1 MERMAEP
8 ASAPGLR
15 ERNKE
20 QNRERILE
28 AARRCFVERGYDA
41 VTVRDIIR
49 LTGLATGTFYNYFR
63 DKEEVFAALVEDYVR
78 EITRELHRIRSNA
91 QDLRTFVHDTY
102 LTVFTRF
109 CAEPELFQL
118 ISRNDHYIRELYLDS
133 VLGISISYL
142 KDDIRDAI
150 GRGLLADTDV
160 DCLAAAFY
168 GVGFEM
174 TRVLVERDARDPAAA
189 AELASRIFLQGIG
202 P

>member
-1 MERMAEP
+1 MGPMDDSS
-8 ASAPGLR
+8 SAPGLR

-20 QNRERILE
+20 QNRERILD

-49 LTGLATGTFYNYFR
+49 LTGLATGTFYNYYP
-63 DKEEVFAALVEDYVR
+63 DKEAVFAALVEDYVR
-78 EITRELHRIRSNA
+78 GITRELHEIRSSA
-91 QDLRTFVHDTY
+91 TDLRTFVHDTY
-102 LTVFTRF
+102 LTVFSRF
-109 CAEPELFQL
+109 CAEPELFHL
-118 ISRNDHYIRELYLDS
+118 ISRNEHYIRELYLDS

-142 KDDIRDAI
+142 KDDIRSAI
-150 GRGLLADTDV
+150 DRGLIDDTDV

-174 TRVLVERDARDPAAA
+174 TRVLVQREDRDPAAA
-189 AELASRIFLQGIG
+189 AELASRIFLRGVG